1 MANIGLF
8 AETGIVAVPYNV
20 GEWLSSYIQ
29 QGHQLIVG
37 DTTGGDSKFHEAI
50 SRIGGNDHTTIY
62 CMDSVKNN
70 AFSFKTK
77 IFKTSFDEEQKA
89 ITIYCDDNSIEPQT
103 FGGVNSVGDITWNSN
118 WYQFRDKQI
127 VKDSDMIIIVTV
139 SNTLP
144 KRLQQIVQ
152 YASMTNTKVHI
163 VSLGSK

>member
-20 GEWLSSYIQ
+20 GEWLSSYAQ
-29 QGHQLIVG
+29 QGHKFIVG

-50 SRIGGNDHTTIY
+50 SRIGGNDSTTVY

-89 ITIYCDDNSIEPQT
+89 ITIYCDDNSIVKSGNVDLYGLPNT
-103 FGGVNSVGDITWNSN
+103 RK
-118 WYQFRDKQI
+118 YQLEAE
-127 VKDSDMIIIVTV
+127 M
-139 SNTLP
+139 
-144 KRLQQIVQ
+144 
-152 YASMTNTKVHI
+152 YANDNPELAEKLKVYKELI
-163 VSLGSK
+163 EE